1 MGLVAGSAKMAAV
14 KLCPPC
20 AVSGSMPGR
29 VPGICETG
37 LEYSKFSPLWK
48 IPGADI
54 LPGYEKP
61 ASRKCLCPWAR
72 IYVNDRN

>member
-1 MGLVAGSAKMAAV
+1 MDLVAECAKMVAV

-20 AVSGSMPGR
+20 PASGSMPGR
-29 VPGICETG
+29 VPDICETG

-54 LPGYEKP
+54 LRGYEKP

-72 IYVNDRN
+72 IYVNDRD